1 MHSTE
6 YLSSIK
12 DHYKDRSYKNIE
24 TTIKK
29 METESKK
36 LDKEL
41 CELTFNELC
50 FGFQIFRGERYLDY
64 EDRSCRSIFRL
75 VCG

>member
-12 DHYKDRSYKNIE
+12 DKYAEKSYKNIE

-29 METESKK
+29 VEAHAKK
-36 LDKEL
+36 SGKEILWADKE
-41 CELTFNELC
+41 
-50 FGFQIFRGERYLDY
+50 YYMSY
-64 EDRSCRSIFRL
+64 EDHTFSFYNMEDIL
-75 VCG
+75 IKKYIIA